1 MSEKR
6 FSTSI
11 PGVRY
16 REHKTRCLKSG
27 RPDRYFFIRIQA
39 DGVRREEGLGWASEG
54 WTVEKAQGVLAG
66 LKTAIRTGE
75 GPRTLSELR
84 EQNERQRR
92 AERLSGEGITLAE
105 FFDTHYLPAAKKRKR
120 TWSHDAG
127 RFNKQIRPLFG
138 GYPLCA
144 LTPEHMEE
152 LLAVLRSSG
161 ASESTA
167 LQYMA
172 ILRQIF
178 NQARSTFVDGLPLWT
193 QPHSPLD
200 GVRLPRATM
209 ERERFLSHK
218 EARRLID
225 AAQDRSI
232 DLAHFIILALNTG
245 LRYGELLRLRWE
257 DVSLQ
262 QGVVIVR
269 AEDMRKP
276 GGKVPLNASAIAAF
290 RARLETRHKGVQAV
304 FPLDVVGNDGDAL
317 RRQYELLVEDLGL
330 NREST
335 SPRDRIVFH
344 TLRHT
349 FASWLAIS
357 GKADIYRIKTL
368 MRHRTLRMTERYA
381 HLLPD
386 ATRDAVNHIWP
397 SESFGVLHTD
407 NAAADEPIDE

>member
-1 MSEKR
+1 MAVKWN
-6 FSTSI
+6 TAA

-16 REHKTRCLKSG
+16 YESDTRRQKSG
-27 RPDRYFFIRIQA
+27 RFDRYYS
-39 DGVRREEGLGWASEG
+39 VRYSSNGKQREEGLGWASEG

-66 LKTAIRTGE
+66 LKAAIRTGE

-84 EQNERQRR
+84 ELNERQRR
-92 AERLSGEGITLAE
+92 AERLSGDGITLAE

-120 TWSHDAG
+120 TWSHDVG
-127 RFNKQIRPLFG
+127 RFNKHIRPLFG
-138 GYPLCA
+138 SYPLCA
-144 LTPEHMEE
+144 LKPEHMEE
-152 LLAVLRSSG
+152 LLTVLRSCG

-178 NQARSTFVDGLPLWT
+178 NQARSTFVDGLPIWT
-193 QPHSPLD
+193 QPYSPLD
-200 GVRLPRATM
+200 GIRLPRANV
-209 ERERFLSHK
+209 ERERFLSHA

-225 AAQDRSI
+225 AAQARSI
-232 DLAHFIILALNTG
+232 DLAHFIILGLNTG
-245 LRYGELLRLRWE
+245 LRYGELVRLRWE
-257 DVSLQ
+257 DISLQ
-262 QGVVIVR
+262 QAVVTVR
-269 AEDMRKP
+269 TEDMRKP
-276 GGKVPLNASAIAAF
+276 GGKVPLNVASQTVF
-290 RARLETRHKGVQAV
+290 RERLESRRKSERAV
-304 FPLDVVGNDGDAL
+304 FAPDVVGNDGDAL
-317 RRQYELLVEDLGL
+317 RRQYELLVEELGL

-335 SPRDRIVFH
+335 SPRDRVVFH

-386 ATRDAVNHIWP
+386 ATREAVNHIWP

-407 NAAADEPIDE
+407 NAATDQPTDE